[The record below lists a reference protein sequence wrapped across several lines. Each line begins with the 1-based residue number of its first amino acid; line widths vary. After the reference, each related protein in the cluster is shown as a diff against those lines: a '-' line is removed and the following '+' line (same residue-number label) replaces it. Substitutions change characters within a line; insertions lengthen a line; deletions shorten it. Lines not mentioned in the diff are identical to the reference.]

1 MPSSRS
7 AIQHGKTGDHPM
19 NDLNYSPAFL
29 TQILR
34 ETKTIALVGAS
45 HKENRASHNVMKY
58 MLSKGYKVIPV
69 NPGLPGKAR
78 LGQKVAAALADI
90 PHPVDMVDIFRNS
103 EDAGSVTDEAIAIG
117 AKTVWMQL
125 EIVNQAAAKRAE
137 AAGLNVIMDR
147 CPKIEYE
154 RLRLDDM

>member
-1 MPSSRS
+1 MT
-7 AIQHGKTGDHPM
+7 HLD
-19 NDLNYSPAFL
+19 YSPAL
-29 TQILR
+29 LSQILR

-45 HKENRASHNVMKY
+45 HKEHRASNSVMKY
-58 MLSKGYKVIPV
+58 MLSKGYEVVPI
-69 NPGLPGKAR
+69 NPGLAGKDL
-78 LGQKVAAALADI
+78 LGQKVMASLADI

-103 EDAGSVTDEAIAIG
+103 EDAGGVTDEAIAIG

-125 EIVNQAAAKRAE
+125 EIVNEAAAARAE

-154 RLRLDDM
+154 RLCLDGK